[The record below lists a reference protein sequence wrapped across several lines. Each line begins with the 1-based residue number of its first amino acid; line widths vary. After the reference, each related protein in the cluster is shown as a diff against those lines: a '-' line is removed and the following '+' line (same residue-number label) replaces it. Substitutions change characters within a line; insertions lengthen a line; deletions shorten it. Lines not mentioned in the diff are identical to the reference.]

1 MVIELFNL
9 VVNNKKIIIDN
20 DVVINDELLKTS
32 TIRRLNNVHFN
43 GYLDRLIDDTY
54 ELSGTLSGTMILPDD
69 ITLEDYEYN
78 FTSSIDEKIDET
90 RINFQKTIDITEDLW
105 QNILVEIPL
114 KCVNDKNKDL
124 TLEGDGWRLISEDD
138 VKLMFEHIEDEDYW
152 EIGQVFFIKADREI
166 EEFTLDNGRRRIAY
180 EGNIPIE
187 TDCVEINTLEGI
199 MIASKNDYIIKG
211 IQGEFYPCKPNIFEQ
226 TYELVEQ

>member
-90 RINFQKTIDITEDLW
+90 RINFQKTIDL
-105 QNILVEIPL
+105 
-114 KCVNDKNKDL
+114 
-124 TLEGDGWRLISEDD
+124 
-138 VKLMFEHIEDEDYW
+138 
-152 EIGQVFFIKADREI
+152 
-166 EEFTLDNGRRRIAY
+166 
-180 EGNIPIE
+180 
-187 TDCVEINTLEGI
+187 
-199 MIASKNDYIIKG
+199 
-211 IQGEFYPCKPNIFEQ
+211 
-226 TYELVEQ
+226 